1 MSKEKLEFVVA
12 AMPESVDLADHLFAN
27 NMLSDEDLCRALSMH
42 AGIPYAPIEVT
53 KVKRQV
59 ARSLPVHLEKRL
71 GVVAVAILSGRL
83 IVAGQ
88 RVPSAEA
95 LNELKGFTSL
105 SVEFQLVTPST
116 YAELRK
122 LL

>member
-1 MSKEKLEFVVA
+1 
-12 AMPESVDLADHLFAN
+12 
-27 NMLSDEDLCRALSMH
+27 
-42 AGIPYAPIEVT
+42 
-53 KVKRQV
+53 V
-59 ARSLPVHLEKRL
+59 ARSLPVHLERRL

-88 RVPSAEA
+88 RVPTAEA
-95 LNELKGFTSL
+95 LEELKGFTSL